1 MSILYNL
8 EEFCSTLGAIVALV
22 VFSKN
27 FKNLTSIQKV
37 GIASILLGILIPNSI
52 SFINGFIAGANIL

>member
-1 MSILYNL
+1 MNILHDIGD
-8 EEFCSTLGAIVALV
+8 FCSVLGAIVVLF

>member
-8 EEFCSTLGAIVALV
+8 EEFCSILGAIVALV
-22 VFSKN
+22 IFSKN